1 MSDGGSNMDGEFF
14 AALATC
20 CLIGAATAY
29 IANMKDRSP
38 WKWGALGL
46 FIFGP
51 IFHTVV
57 GILIAFFFF
66 S

>member
-1 MSDGGSNMDGEFF
+1 MDGDFL
-14 AALATC
+14 AALVTC
-20 CLIGAATAY
+20 CLIGTATGY
-29 IANMKDRSP
+29 IAKMKDRSP

-57 GILIAFFFF
+57 GVLIAFFFF

>member
-1 MSDGGSNMDGEFF
+1 MSDGGGMDGDFL

-29 IANMKDRSP
+29 IAKMKDRSP
-38 WKWGALGL
+38 WKWGALGFL
-46 FIFGP
+46 IFGP
-51 IFHTVV
+51 VFHTVIGV
-57 GILIAFFFF
+57 VVAFFFF

>member
-1 MSDGGSNMDGEFF
+1 M

-20 CLIGAATAY
+20 CLIAVAAGY
-29 IANMKDRSP
+29 IAKMKDRSP

-46 FIFGP
+46 FILGP
-51 IFHTVV
+51 LFHTVV
-57 GILIAFFFF
+57 GVLIAYFFF

>member
-1 MSDGGSNMDGEFF
+1 MSDGGNMDGEF
-14 AALATC
+14 LA
-20 CLIGAATAY
+20 AATAY
-29 IANMKDRSP
+29 IAKMKDRSP

-51 IFHTVV
+51 ILHTVV
-57 GILIAFFFF
+57 GVLIAFFFF